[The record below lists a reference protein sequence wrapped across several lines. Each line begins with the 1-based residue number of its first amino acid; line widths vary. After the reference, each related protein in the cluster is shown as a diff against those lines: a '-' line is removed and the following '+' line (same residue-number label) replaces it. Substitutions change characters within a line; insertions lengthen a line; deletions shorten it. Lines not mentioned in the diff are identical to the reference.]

1 MNGLELEPAERQL
14 FLDSLLEAQKARGY
28 AQYSSQVSSLEART
42 RPTPELGLELF
53 RVVADL
59 HHYAIL
65 ALTQTEGFRERR
77 ADTKAIA
84 AALDISETEAK
95 LAVERLLK
103 LELLRVNPR
112 GVLEPSQGGFTTADK
127 TTTNAALRKHQ
138 RQSLE
143 KALHSLENDPIEARS
158 MTSMTMAIDPARL
171 PEAKRLIEDFTQK
184 LSQFLENGQSTS
196 VYQLG
201 IALFPLQKKG

>member
-1 MNGLELEPAERQL
+1 
-14 FLDSLLEAQKARGY
+14 
-28 AQYSSQVSSLEART
+28 
-42 RPTPELGLELF
+42 
-53 RVVADL
+53 
-59 HHYAIL
+59 
-65 ALTQTEGFRERR
+65 
-77 ADTKAIA
+77 
-84 AALDISETEAK
+84 
-95 LAVERLLK
+95 
-103 LELLRVNPR
+103 
-112 GVLEPSQGGFTTADK
+112 VLEPSQGGFTTADK